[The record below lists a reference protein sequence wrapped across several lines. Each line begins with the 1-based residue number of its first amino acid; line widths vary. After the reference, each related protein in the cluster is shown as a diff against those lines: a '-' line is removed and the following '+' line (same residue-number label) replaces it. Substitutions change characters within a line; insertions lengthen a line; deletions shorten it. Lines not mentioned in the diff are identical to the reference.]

1 MVTKEKVLEA
11 LKKFGLLPKEKEDG
25 QILFVFQMTLYVY
38 IPDEDDPNFL
48 AVYIPDFFEFEDDEE
63 DSEIMQVINECN
75 INMKTSKIILAGPKN
90 VWAAYEIHVPDESQL
105 GEMVHRGVI
114 CLHDTKIKF
123 ERGMKGL

>member
-25 QILFVFQMTLYVY
+25 QILFVFQMTLY
-38 IPDEDDPNFL
+38 
-48 AVYIPDFFEFEDDEE
+48 VYIPDFFEFEDDEE

-105 GEMVHRGVI
+105 DEMVHRGVI

>member
-90 VWAAYEIHVPDESQL
+90 VW
-105 GEMVHRGVI
+105 VHMRSMCQMRANWMKWFTGVLSA
-114 CLHDTKIKF
+114 CMTQKLSL
-123 ERGMKGL
+123 KGV